1 MSGFIP
7 YLTFLEQMMEKES
20 ESTEMGH
27 KSEFE
32 KEQIIKNNNNP
43 FKCTRSTFLLV
54 ECFL

>member
-7 YLTFLEQMMEKES
+7 YLTFLDQMMEKES
-20 ESTEMGH
+20 ESTGMGH
-27 KSEFE
+27 KSEVE

-43 FKCTRSTFLLV
+43 FKRKTTFLLV